1 MKKYEIVKNGEDD
14 YSLKYKDKEI
24 KFHSTVGMVKR
35 LQEATK
41 KARINMLIELG
52 KQGISI
58 KDLIIEEKRDGKT
71 YYDDSNK
78 IELEKAFIES
88 TTSEIFQAE
97 IEKALGIDIVSLLT
111 DIEITDEEEASKFAE
126 EIGGAILGQTP
137 RQ

>member
-52 KQGISI
+52 KQGVSI
-58 KDLIIEEKRDGKT
+58 KDLIVEEKRDGKT

-78 IELEKAFIES
+78 LELEREFIES

-97 IEKALGIDIVSLLT
+97 IEKALGIDMVSLLV
-111 DIEITDEEEASKFAE
+111 DMEITDEEEASKFAE

>member
-52 KQGISI
+52 KQGVSI
-58 KDLIIEEKRDGKT
+58 KDLIVEEKRDGKT

-78 IELEKAFIES
+78 LELEREFIET
-88 TTSEIFQAE
+88 TTSEIFQQE
-97 IEKALGIDIVSLLT
+97 IEKALGIDMVSLLV
-111 DIEITDEEEASKFAE
+111 DMEITDEEASKFAE